1 MGSLIRVFSLY
12 SSSEIVYDKCEDAKE
27 YGIRKV
33 DGQEYGPDT
42 RQAIGKVLYMIEAF
56 PVEKRRVRH

>member
-12 SSSEIVYDKCEDAKE
+12 FSSEIVNDKCENAKE
-27 YGIRKV
+27 HGIRKV
-33 DGQEYGPDT
+33 DDQEYGPDT
-42 RQAIGKVLYMIEAF
+42 RQTIGKVLYMIEAL